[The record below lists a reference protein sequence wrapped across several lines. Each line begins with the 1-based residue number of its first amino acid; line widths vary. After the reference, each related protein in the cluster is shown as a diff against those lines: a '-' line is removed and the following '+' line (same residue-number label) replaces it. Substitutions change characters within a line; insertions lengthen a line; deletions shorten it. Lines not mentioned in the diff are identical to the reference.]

1 MLTSSKSYGECWS
14 PVDSIRSRVKLAKPP
29 FQEPQKIRTRQV
41 TASAENDNCR
51 LCQPPQMLKVQRR
64 KPACE
69 QTHKKINN
77 KNKKEVFFYACFWL
91 VLSSITTQAA
101 HMSYEHAWD
110 IPGML
115 RHPKDIPR
123 TRCATRAHP
132 RSNFGKHADV
142 KKTIRY
148 RIYHKHRHK
157 QTDHPARGIVVQKRD
172 IVTYP
177 VKAGDFAPRLCSKNC
192 LYACLGIDSLKWNA
206 QWQHGATKRSS
217 TSWPANGQHENGTNV
232 TSNVRDLSCLC
243 NPTS

>member
-14 PVDSIRSRVKLAKPP
+14 PVDSIRSWVKLAKPP

-142 KKTIRY
+142 KKNNQVPHIPQAPTQANRPSSK
-148 RIYHKHRHK
+148 RHRGSK
-157 QTDHPARGIVVQKRD
+157 ARHCD
-172 IVTYP
+172 IP
-177 VKAGDFAPRLCSKNC
+177 CQSGRLCSP
-192 LYACLGIDSLKWNA
+192 LML
-206 QWQHGATKRSS
+206 
-217 TSWPANGQHENGTNV
+217 
-232 TSNVRDLSCLC
+232 
-243 NPTS
+243 